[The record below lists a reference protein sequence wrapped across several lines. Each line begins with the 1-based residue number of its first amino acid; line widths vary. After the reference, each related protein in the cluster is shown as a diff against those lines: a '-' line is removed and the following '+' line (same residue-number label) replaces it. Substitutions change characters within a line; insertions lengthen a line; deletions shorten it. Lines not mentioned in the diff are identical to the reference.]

1 MLKSVILAVGLLSLS
16 VPASAQTLEKPDCS
30 KSNIGDLEEK
40 VANMKDG
47 RNKQTA
53 SSEIATA
60 KDMLSKGQI
69 DDCQTALLKA
79 TVQTK

>member
-1 MLKSVILAVGLLSLS
+1 MRKSMILAVGLFCVSA
-16 VPASAQTLEKPDCS
+16 PCWAQTLEKPDCS
-30 KSNIGDLEEK
+30 KTNIQSLEETVVK
-40 VANMKDG
+40 MKDG

-53 SSEIATA
+53 SSEIAIA
-60 KDMLSKGQI
+60 KDMLAKGQI